1 MRKVFDMILLTGGAG
16 YIGSHVCIALLDAG
30 LDVVAVDNLSNGN
43 KASLER
49 VQSICGRSLVFR
61 HVDIRDEE
69 AIYEILR
76 AYGVT
81 AVIHLAGLKAV
92 GDSNARPLTYYENNV
107 LGTMRLVSAMKKAK
121 VKTLV
126 FSSSAT
132 VYGVPRYLP
141 LDEKHP
147 LEPTNPYGRT
157 KFFIEE
163 MLRDIYRSNE
173 DWRIGILRYFNPV
186 GAHESG
192 FIGEDPLGVP
202 NNLLPFVAQVAIG
215 KREKLLVWGND
226 YDTPDGTAIRDFI
239 HVVDL
244 ASGHLSVLSHL
255 KQPGLFTV
263 NLGTGNGSSVLEV
276 IRTFERVSGRS
287 VPYEI
292 GERRTGDV
300 AVCYADPTLAKEAL
314 GWKSARSLAQMC
326 ADHWRWQLQNPN
338 GYRGIELLKVQKR
351 SRPADRHRRAS
362 APEVLSKR
370 RMVRPHERA

>member
-1 MRKVFDMILLTGGAG
+1 MGTMARSRCMLQPGNRSGTSTQVHNGSSDMILLTGGAG

-30 LDVVAVDNLSNGN
+30 LDVVVVDNLSNSN

-49 VQSICGRSLVFR
+49 VQSTCGRSLVFR
-61 HVDIRDEE
+61 HADIRNEE

-92 GDSNARPLTYYENNV
+92 GDSNVRPLTYYENNV
-107 LGTMRLVSAMKKAK
+107 LGTMRLLSAMKMAE

-157 KFFIEE
+157 KFFVEE
-163 MLRDIYRSNE
+163 MLRDIYRSND

-192 FIGEDPLGVP
+192 LIGEDPLGAP

-215 KREKLLVWGND
+215 KREKLHIWGND
-226 YDTPDGTAIRDFI
+226 YDTSDGTGIRDFI

-244 ASGHLSVLSHL
+244 ASGHLSALSHL
-255 KQPGLFTV
+255 KQPGVLTV
-263 NLGTGNGSSVLEV
+263 NLGTGTGSSVLEV
-276 IRTFERVSGRS
+276 VRTFEVVSGRPI
-287 VPYEI
+287 PYVI
-292 GERRTGDV
+292 GERRVGDV
-300 AVCYADPTLAKEAL
+300 ATCYADPTLAKRL
-314 GWKSARSLAQMC
+314 WGWQSSRSLTQMC
-326 ADHWRWQLQNPN
+326 ADHWRWQMKNPN
-338 GYRGIELLKVQKR
+338 GYRGTRV
-351 SRPADRHRRAS
+351 
-362 APEVLSKR
+362 
-370 RMVRPHERA
+370 